1 MVAVDMNPYTSPIT
15 TAATTRRTPMAQ
27 FFSLHPEHPQPR
39 LIRQAAEIM
48 RAGGLVV
55 FPTDSAYALGGL
67 SGDAN
72 LLQRIRRIRGVDE
85 RHHFTLMCRDL
96 SEIATYARVDNMQYR
111 LLKATTPG
119 PYTFILEGTRELP
132 RRLLHPKRK
141 TIGLRV
147 PDHAVVAALLAELN
161 EPILTST
168 LLLDGEDLPLTDAE
182 AIRERMGKQVDL
194 VIDAGYCGPEAT
206 TVIDLTS
213 GAPVLVRAG
222 RGDIAPFGLEA

>member
-1 MVAVDMNPYTSPIT
+1 
-15 TAATTRRTPMAQ
+15 MAQ
-27 FFSLHPEHPQPR
+27 YFSLHPEHPQPR

-48 RAGGLVV
+48 RAGGLVA
-55 FPTDSAYALGGL
+55 FPTDSAYALGGIT
-67 SGDAN
+67 GDSD

-96 SEIATYARVDNMQYR
+96 SEIATYARVDNSQYR

-147 PDHAVVAALLAELN
+147 PEHPVVAALLSELN

-168 LLLDGEDLPLTDAE
+168 LLLPGEDLPLTDPE
-182 AIRERMGKQVDL
+182 EIRTTLEKQVDL
-194 VIDAGYCGPEAT
+194 VIEAGFCGPEAT
-206 TVIDLTS
+206 SVIDLTS
-213 GAPVLVRAG
+213 GSPVLVRAG
-222 RGDIAPFGLEA
+222 RGDLAPFGLEAN

>member
-1 MVAVDMNPYTSPIT
+1 
-15 TAATTRRTPMAQ
+15 MAQ

-48 RAGGLVV
+48 RSGGLVA
-55 FPTDSAYALGGL
+55 FPTDSAYALGGVT
-67 SGDAN
+67 GDAD
-72 LLQRIRRIRGVDE
+72 LLLRIRRIREVDE

-96 SEIATYARVDNMQYR
+96 SEIATYARVDNAQYR

-119 PYTFILEGTRELP
+119 PYTFILEGTKELP

-141 TIGLRV
+141 TIGLRI
-147 PDHAVVAALLAELN
+147 PAHPVVAALLQELD

-168 LLLDGEDLPLTDAE
+168 LLLPDEDLPLTDPE
-182 AIRERMGKQVDL
+182 EIRDRLEKQVDL
-194 VIDAGYCGPEAT
+194 VIEAGFCGPEAT

-213 GAPVLVRAG
+213 GAPALVRAG
-222 RGDIAPFGLEA
+222 RGDLAPFGLESD